1 LNGNTYDN
9 IVWLEFVRLAPESL
23 WTEFA
28 IYERPVEAFDGLD
41 EDLRANLNTTHFV
54 KCVAAMHLGVLLDF
68 SMPPTHDLGVE
79 IAIVLSRDG
88 VGIGLSTDLDTL
100 VIGEVDAFYKGVGV

>member
-1 LNGNTYDN
+1 
-9 IVWLEFVRLAPESL
+9 
-23 WTEFA
+23 
-28 IYERPVEAFDGLD
+28 
-41 EDLRANLNTTHFV
+41 
-54 KCVAAMHLGVLLDF
+54 
-68 SMPPTHDLGVE
+68 MPPTHDLGVE